1 MADIESNIK
10 VNIDT
15 SDALSQL
22 KLLQQQISA
31 FQQAMRAS
39 GAANAQA
46 AAQMQQN
53 LVSSINATGKFRA
66 NIQTIKTS
74 AESFTESLEKNK
86 LSIGEYFRY
95 AGGAS
100 KTFGKLFKQEFATIN
115 QVAKERVKELQ
126 TQYIKLGR
134 DANGALK
141 AIAVKPLALDMDS
154 LATKT
159 QMAAQRQQL
168 FNQLMKQGSTQL
180 LNFGKN
186 TQWAGRQL
194 MVGFTIPLTL
204 LGTAASKA
212 YMQIEQASIKFK
224 RVYGDL
230 NTTTTETN
238 KMVKSVQALAN
249 EFTKY
254 GVAVA
259 DTMDMAAQ
267 AAAMGKTGADLL
279 QQIDQAAKLA
289 VLGGV
294 DQSQALATT
303 ISLTDAFKISTDEL
317 GKSVNFLNAV
327 ENQTALSIEDLTI
340 AIPKAAPVVK
350 QLGGDVKDLS
360 FFLTAMKEG
369 GINASEGANALKSG
383 LASLINPSQKAA
395 DFVGK
400 LGININGIVE
410 SNKGDIKGTVI
421 GFAKALDTLD
431 PLNRARA
438 IEQMFGKF
446 QFSRLSTL
454 FQNVIAEG
462 SQAQTVASL
471 ANQTTEEL
479 AILSER
485 ELKRV
490 SDSPM
495 FKFQKSIQDMQ
506 AKLAPVGEAFLKAV
520 TPIVEFVSKI
530 LDGFNN
536 LSDGAKNFITILV
549 TVVGGIGPVLLMT
562 FGLIANGVANIMKLF
577 TNLKGF
583 INKTTKPSDILGE
596 QTEYMNTEQLRA
608 AAIAASLDQAHSKLR
623 QTFTS
628 EAAAVQALTKAYRDA
643 VAAQGAFAGT
653 PGVST
658 GGMTPNKYANGVS
671 MVPGPAGAGD
681 IVPALLSPGEA
692 VIPARSAKKYAPVI
706 RGMISGNLPGFEKG
720 TAGAGMRQSLIG
732 PLNEKQTEGLVRTGK
747 TMKEIS
753 DEVAAGPYGQTPPTN
768 YGTQIS
774 PTTGHSFPAFGV
786 GGVYEKP
793 DGNKVFVKPQMDLV
807 SAMAEIRGTTIARD
821 AHGLISPEQALR
833 VMMDPTDPDNKR
845 KFLVLE
851 SALDARLADAPKT
864 FTKDQYFKQLVASL
878 LRGDKDLGVGNLGGD
893 VLADVGTAGVF
904 QTASGKRQ
912 LGGKINSMEEQAII
926 NLLGVKGGAK
936 KFFAES
942 TANIA
947 KSMSPAEYDAA
958 MKAEIQAV
966 APRLQ
971 ATIAGFGNLSPEE
984 KKAYMDMQQ
993 RLQAGMSVDW
1003 AKYQVMH
1010 SGVKPREYNLGTP
1023 TVEKEDYAKMSPSNR
1038 QSAYERNIRS
1048 VQDAEIDEYIG
1059 LQDTHIVSA
1068 ISDPNSA
1075 GGRVIPSQSQLN
1087 ELSKSLGQT
1096 VSAQKLAASPLMLL
1110 SNTTARMAGT
1120 LNQRLKGATKYA
1132 KPSGE
1137 EFAKVWQMFDGRFE
1151 KLKAVSHVGAFKNM
1165 ADEDMNRIIG
1175 KLDSGIV
1182 DETKKLGSGK
1192 VSDEILSQ
1200 IVTRIISSDTKLFA
1214 PIKAQA
1220 ERIAVMRAPVERDE
1234 SGQVKESAN
1243 ERVYRML
1250 KSGDLKL
1257 NSQASVASFDIFDDS
1272 EGKTSDT
1279 ILNKVRVGR
1288 TSDSQFHPKESILAV
1303 ESASDKKMESED
1315 KKRLLSHLN
1324 DILAA
1329 DARKVVADWASVPS
1343 NLKEG
1348 KRPKVVAK
1356 IAPLNLGQ
1364 YNAVYEKIKE
1374 NKGLRKT
1381 AIDKEFVR
1389 NNILPLLTKLD
1400 KPDEL
1405 EEFKFRDHT
1414 TESGVLSS
1422 KAAPTY
1428 DAEAMKSANKV
1439 NIIPSGAGAIADFNF
1454 LKDNHYFKGKNDED
1468 ARATADKFF
1477 EGVARYA
1484 KGGIVPGGTGKPKAS
1499 VFDVDDTLLDLASFM
1514 PAHQERNAKL
1524 PKEQRLNWWEE
1535 VAKDPKGIP
1544 AAIQRLKDA
1553 QMRGNKILLMTA
1565 RPQSYDEVTMD
1576 TLRKLGID
1584 TNGVKLI
1591 SRANKDYRKPEQM
1604 KYDKTSKYS
1613 QWYDIEEFYDDMAKT
1628 RGAVSLLGINTIN
1641 PLKLAKGGMIPGYN
1655 QGSPNVQESKED
1667 FMKKLASASKMPSQ
1681 SELSKLSPGEQALV
1695 YQMFARHRT
1704 GGDFMPLEASNP
1716 KKLVHPSR
1724 VLKANMQ
1731 IHGPGMYFAN
1741 TPEESYNRYREFG
1754 PEVFKPSLSKEAQ
1767 ERVRNSKGYL
1777 DENTL
1782 KLKLEQYKDILKDRG
1797 YYESI
1802 TMSEGFTAKGLVGA
1816 KYRDPFIQALIK
1828 EGYIGYRN
1836 GSVLTDWLIGTKG
1849 FGVEPA
1855 KYANGV
1861 FSVPGPKGAGDVV
1874 PAMLSP
1880 GEAVIP
1886 AKQAGRYRPMIKQMI
1901 AGNLPGYAKGG
1912 IIPGYEEG
1920 TDNVKG
1926 NFIERIANSLIA
1938 AVKKASGRM
1947 STKDLAT
1954 TTVDAE
1960 GKLLDEKEKITK
1972 MSRQQIE
1979 EEISLTDDE
1988 YKALLARQKL
1998 LKAHTVMNEE
2008 QRAEFQKNEQQILAT
2023 EQNFMAQRNI
2033 QEKKESGLKK
2043 AFTRN
2048 KFTGAAQGA
2057 MYGAT
2062 GLVSTASMI
2071 PGVDKFAQ
2079 AALPAIGAM
2088 TGAMSMIPGPAGMV
2102 VGGLLA
2108 VATIAQQLEAHFK
2121 ALRDESAKSTRAL
2134 GASVESMKKLSE
2146 FSKKVGSRE
2155 IMDRRRDESASSFFF
2170 IKPGKK
2176 TFGES
2181 YMESE
2186 AGKELATST
2195 SKAVKAGDVKSAAA
2209 LITSQMGTAIGQGIL
2224 SPEQARSI
2232 VSNLA
2237 KQIKNTSFGIDINAK
2252 ITSLFGPDGSPLE
2265 VTKNT
2270 IKLALEAVTTLSA
2283 AGGGTGNFGSED
2295 AKAAG
2300 GAAVVESTIAAMNSI
2315 QAATDAL
2322 ALNPKATQKD
2332 KDELTALAQTTTQQ
2346 LYDNIVAQKDNTGN
2360 MSAAAVTA
2368 VEEAYKGSGFEDVAK
2383 SVAQQIKD
2391 SSKFN
2396 DQQEIFLNNMVA
2408 SKVVGTTQMQTA
2420 MNLGIDGT
2428 QLVDLLKTNPTA
2440 LNQLLGIAG
2449 SMAPA
2454 LGKSFIAGQ
2463 AGKSSQDLA
2472 ATASAIELTNK
2483 TTGVYNMDE
2492 QSQEKINMF
2501 YATEGLDKA
2510 KMIDKEFKALN
2521 AKKDITINTILGVSG
2536 DNTELKNAIN
2546 AGGGQFQKYF
2556 DKFKDKKNKLIFTTQ
2571 FNSLVN
2577 LGTDEL
2583 AGAIKSYLS
2592 EKGRLSDMAG
2602 KSNEQIVQSFKVEYA
2617 AFEANR
2623 VTEAGALED
2632 LTVNPADAAGSDTG
2646 GPQASI
2652 LDQYVKMLRE
2662 GSNYAQKLTVGWT
2675 ASYNALS
2682 KYGTKAISQ
2691 MAGIASLM
2699 KQYGGDAGII
2709 NDFLGGTEE
2718 EQNRIIDKTTG
2729 KLKAGAGQLIAKL
2742 KQIKDMQEFGLS
2754 YVLASP
2760 AERMAKDNE
2769 LYQAG
2774 LDVIGN
2780 KEKKINDKYDK
2791 RIKALDEIGKLQD
2804 KNNQQQQDTLTL
2816 ADALSKGDIAAA
2828 ARAAMTAKQ
2837 NNQKRALDEA
2847 KESIE
2852 LARKQELEGITTKIL
2867 GKTVTRADLEA
2878 KIEVNS
2884 GKIAEH
2890 KRIEL
2895 NRQIEIG
2902 KNAVIAAKASADQ
2915 LRTGKLI
2922 AGLPKGGGGSGTG
2935 TGGGGSGG
2943 TGGTGGTGGGGGGG
2957 GNPTAFSLKNFQS
2970 AEKAATV
2977 AGLTEAKGKAEAAVE
2992 TAKTAITKKFKSV
3005 SSTELNA
3012 ALSSGNYQS
3021 IYKDLK
3027 PAEQSEF
3034 VSMFKDAQSKQ
3045 AVVKKY
3051 DFTPGLYGAD
3061 ITSSEAGQEA
3071 IAAISETIPQAIK
3084 DAARVLGQNKDDSTD
3099 GPYKK
3104 DIVDYDNARRAYIK
3118 KRDSYDATKG
3128 LAWNQITPEN
3138 KSYLQKEYD
3147 AFQVQEQEVRGKLK
3161 ATNDARTTLIDFLAK
3176 AKVVG
3181 KTEQV
3186 NFLNKHLGGSVWTY
3200 MFDSESLTKV
3210 DGSKD
3215 FMSWKHYAMGGMV
3228 APKGYARGGGIYGT
3242 DTVPAMLT
3250 PGEFVIKKSAVDQIG
3265 SSKLNALNSGN
3276 VGSESVYNYSITVNA
3291 NSSDASDIADA
3302 VLRQIK
3308 RVDSQRLRSNVI

>member
-53 LVSSINATGKFRA
+53 LMSSINATGKFRA

-74 AESFTESLEKNK
+74 AESFTEALEKNK

-159 QMAAQRQQL
+159 QIAAQRQQL

-254 GVAVA
+254 GLAVA
-259 DTMDMAAQ
+259 DTMNMAAE
-267 AAAMGKTGADLL
+267 AAAMGKTGADLIK
-279 QQIDQAAKLA
+279 QIDQAAKLS

-303 ISLTDAFKISTDEL
+303 ISLTDAFKVSTDDL
-317 GKSVNFLNAV
+317 SKSIDFLNAV

-383 LASLINPSQKAA
+383 LASLINPSQKAS

-410 SNKGDIKGTVI
+410 ANKGDIKGTVI

-596 QTEYMNTEQLRA
+596 QTQYMTTEQLRA

-628 EAAAVQALTKAYRDA
+628 EAAAVQALAAAYRDA

-653 PGVST
+653 PGIPT
-658 GGMTPNKYANGVS
+658 GGAGTVPKKYANGVS
-671 MVPGPAGAGD
+671 MVPGPTGAGD

-692 VIPARSAKKYAPVI
+692 VIPAKSAQKYAPVI
-706 RGMISGNLPGFEKG
+706 RGMIAGNLPGFEDG
-720 TAGAGMRQSLIG
+720 TPGAGMRQSTIG
-732 PLNEKQTEGLVRTGK
+732 PLTLKQTEGLVRTGK

-793 DGNKVFVKPQMDLV
+793 DGTKVFVKPQMDLV

-833 VMMDPTDPDNKR
+833 VMMDPTDPENKR

-966 APRLQ
+966 MPRLQ

-993 RLQAGMSVDW
+993 RLQAGMGVDW

-1010 SGVKPREYNLGTP
+1010 SGVKPREYSMGTP
-1023 TVEKEDYAKMSPSNR
+1023 SVRAEQYQSMEKAERERLYQSNIGKLDDGDI
-1038 QSAYERNIRS
+1038 N
-1048 VQDAEIDEYIG
+1048 DWFG
-1059 LQDTHIVSA
+1059 LQDTHIVSS
-1068 ISDPNSA
+1068 ISDPRERNADGS
-1075 GGRVIPSQSQLN
+1075 RKSVPSQAQL
-1087 ELSKSLGQT
+1087 EQISAALGTT
-1096 VSAQKLAASPLMLL
+1096 VDPAKLGSSGFEIL
-1110 SNTTARMAGT
+1110 SNATARMIT
-1120 LNQRLKGATKYA
+1120 KVNQRMKVGNTESRLTGTDWAT
-1132 KPSGE
+1132 
-1137 EFAKVWQMFDGRFE
+1137 VWQMFGNKFN
-1151 KLKAVSHVGAFKNM
+1151 KLALVSNPGTTKISGNIAKVMQDFDNEIVGKA
-1165 ADEDMNRIIG
+1165 RP
-1175 KLDSGIV
+1175 
-1182 DETKKLGSGK
+1182 LGEVTDQSLSD
-1192 VSDEILSQ
+1192 VVDEILRENADFGS
-1200 IVTRIISSDTKLFA
+1200 I
-1214 PIKAQA
+1214 A
-1220 ERIAVMRAPVERDE
+1220 ESRNRVGTMRFPVPE
-1234 SGQVKESAN
+1234 GMSAN
-1243 ERVYRML
+1243 EAAYL
-1250 KSGDLKL
+1250 SI
-1257 NSQASVASFDIFDDS
+1257 SQGARINPNTATVTADIF
-1272 EGKTSDT
+1272 EGDGSNGVRMYMINSDGLAFNKKWWASGNPQT
-1279 ILNKVRVGR
+1279 TLNDAEIGDMDHYVRNVLGDVQRQELWSTENQSLISAIREQRNPRLQRPQVTTGFNRPSPDGYRRIREAVNANPGILNWR
-1288 TSDSQFHPKESILAV
+1288 TAGAAGEQWFTQSILPILR
-1303 ESASDKKMESED
+1303 ES
-1315 KKRLLSHLN
+1315 
-1324 DILAA
+1324 
-1329 DARKVVADWASVPS
+1329 
-1343 NLKEG
+1343 G
-1348 KRPKVVAK
+1348 
-1356 IAPLNLGQ
+1356 
-1364 YNAVYEKIKE
+1364 
-1374 NKGLRKT
+1374 
-1381 AIDKEFVR
+1381 AI
-1389 NNILPLLTKLD
+1389 TG
-1400 KPDEL
+1400 
-1405 EEFKFRDHT
+1405 EFKFRDRGIASGDLT
-1414 TESGVLSS
+1414 IPANRSTIGTRQPSYDDNSLKKEGNQARFLPVGNAIENFNLLKRLSLFRDRSGV
-1422 KAAPTY
+1422 
-1428 DAEAMKSANKV
+1428 
-1439 NIIPSGAGAIADFNF
+1439 SGDEMAD
-1454 LKDNHYFKGKNDED
+1454 
-1468 ARATADKFF
+1468 TFF
-1477 EGVARYA
+1477 EHVARYA

-1544 AAIQRLKDA
+1544 AAIQRLKEA

-1565 RPQSYDEVTMD
+1565 RPKSYDEVTID

-1584 TNGVKLI
+1584 MNGVKLI
-1591 SRANKDYRKPEQM
+1591 SRESKDYRKPEQM

-1628 RGAVSLLGINTIN
+1628 RGAVSLLGINAIN
-1641 PLKLAKGGMIPGYN
+1641 PLKL
-1655 QGSPNVQESKED
+1655 
-1667 FMKKLASASKMPSQ
+1667 
-1681 SELSKLSPGEQALV
+1681 
-1695 YQMFARHRT
+1695 
-1704 GGDFMPLEASNP
+1704 
-1716 KKLVHPSR
+1716 
-1724 VLKANMQ
+1724 
-1731 IHGPGMYFAN
+1731 
-1741 TPEESYNRYREFG
+1741 
-1754 PEVFKPSLSKEAQ
+1754 
-1767 ERVRNSKGYL
+1767 
-1777 DENTL
+1777 
-1782 KLKLEQYKDILKDRG
+1782 
-1797 YYESI
+1797 
-1802 TMSEGFTAKGLVGA
+1802 
-1816 KYRDPFIQALIK
+1816 
-1828 EGYIGYRN
+1828 
-1836 GSVLTDWLIGTKG
+1836 
-1849 FGVEPA
+1849 
-1855 KYANGV
+1855 ANGV

-1886 AKQAGRYRPMIKQMI
+1886 AKQAAQHRPMIKQMI
-1901 AGNLPGYAKGG
+1901 AGNVPGYNKGG

-1920 TDNVKG
+1920 TDEVKG

-1938 AVKKASGRM
+1938 AVKKASGAI
-1947 STKDLAT
+1947 SPKILTT
-1954 TTVDAE
+1954 TTVDKESNIDAE
-1960 GKLLDEKEKITK
+1960 QKLLDKEKEITK
-1972 MSRQQIE
+1972 LSRQQLE
-1979 EEISLTDDE
+1979 EQISLSNDVYAE
-1988 YKALLARQKL
+1988 KL
-1998 LKAHTVMNEE
+1998 KEQQRLKAHIVMNAE
-2008 QRAEFQKNEQQILAT
+2008 QKAKYQQNEQEMLAT
-2023 EQNFMAQRNI
+2023 EQEFMSQRNI
-2033 QEKKESGLKK
+2033 ELKKESGLKK

-2079 AALPAIGAM
+2079 AALPAIGAV

-2108 VATIAQQLEAHFK
+2108 VATIAQQLDAHFK
-2121 ALRDESAKSTRAL
+2121 ALREEAAKSVRAL
-2134 GASVESMKKLSE
+2134 GASNEAMKGFAE
-2146 FSKKVGSRE
+2146 FAKKVSAKE
-2155 IMDRRRDESASSFFF
+2155 IMDKRREEAVGSFFF

-2186 AGKELATST
+2186 KGKELTTATASALKSQDT
-2195 SKAVKAGDVKSAAA
+2195 KSAAA
-2209 LITSQMGTAIGQGIL
+2209 LITSQMSTAIISNL
-2224 SPEQARSI
+2224 LTPEEARS
-2232 VSNLA
+2232 VVANLG
-2237 KQIKNTSFGIDINAK
+2237 KQIKNNSFAIDINSK
-2252 ITSLFGPDGSPLE
+2252 ITSFFGPDGKPLDFAN
-2265 VTKNT
+2265 NT
-2270 IKLALEAVTTLSA
+2270 IKIAMEAVVAVSA
-2283 AGGGTGNFGSED
+2283 DNPTGTANDGATS
-2295 AKAAG
+2295 G
-2300 GAAVVESTIAAMNSI
+2300 GAVNEAMISAMNSI
-2315 QAATDAL
+2315 QASQDAL
-2322 ALNPKATQKD
+2322 ALNTKATQEEKD
-2332 KDELTALAQTTTQQ
+2332 ALAETSKTALTDIFNKIQSSS
-2346 LYDNIVAQKDNTGN
+2346 NKGN
-2360 MSAAAVTA
+2360 LNEAAITA
-2368 VEEAYKGSGFEDVAK
+2368 VEAAYKGSGLEERAKEVAERVK
-2383 SVAQQIKD
+2383 NSD
-2391 SSKFN
+2391 SLY
-2396 DQQEIFLNNMVA
+2396 DQSQEIFINQMLA
-2408 SKVVGTTQMQTA
+2408 SKNLGVTQGLTA
-2420 MNLGIDGT
+2420 TNLGIGGAD
-2428 QLVDLLKTNPTA
+2428 LVELLQTNAVAT
-2440 LNQLLGIAG
+2440 NQLLSVAG
-2449 SMAPA
+2449 SMSPEQGQ
-2454 LGKSFIAGQ
+2454 LLVESQVGKTSAEIAS
-2463 AGKSSQDLA
+2463 A
-2472 ATASAIELTNK
+2472 ASAIGLAQK

-2492 QSQEKINMF
+2492 AQKQSVLE
-2501 YATEGLDKA
+2501 YYVSEEGLKKAQELQKQFTELDKN
-2510 KMIDKEFKALN
+2510 KT
-2521 AKKDITINTILGVSG
+2521 ITIDTIVNAVGNNTA
-2536 DNTELKNAIN
+2536 LKNAMKN
-2546 AGGGQFQKYF
+2546 NKFKDYF
-2556 DKFKDKKNKLIFTTQ
+2556 DNLKDKKNKLIYTTQ
-2571 FNSLVN
+2571 FTSLFN
-2577 LGTDEL
+2577 IPDAKLKP
-2583 AGAIKSYLS
+2583 AIINYIS
-2592 EKGRLSDMAG
+2592 EKYKDKNPKNMSDTEILTY
-2602 KSNEQIVQSFKVEYA
+2602 KIEYA
-2617 AFEANR
+2617 AYEANR

-2632 LTVNPADAAGSDTG
+2632 LTVDPNADTG
-2646 GPQASI
+2646 AEKSAPQASI
-2652 LDQYVKMLRE
+2652 LDPYVKMLRE
-2662 GSNYAQKLTVGWT
+2662 GANYAQKLTVGWT

-2682 KYGTKAISQ
+2682 KYGTKAINQ

-2729 KLKAGAGQLIAKL
+2729 KLKAGAGQLIAKM

-2780 KEKKINDKYDK
+2780 KEKKINEKYDK
-2791 RIKALDEIGKLQD
+2791 RVKALDEIGKLQD

-2837 NNQKRALDEA
+2837 NSQKRALEEA

-2852 LARKQELEGITTKIL
+2852 LARKQELQTITTTIL
-2867 GKTVTRADLEA
+2867 GKTVTRAELEA

-2895 NRQIEIG
+2895 NRQIDIG
-2902 KNAVIAAKASADQ
+2902 KNALIAAKASADQ

-2935 TGGGGSGG
+2935 SGG
-2943 TGGTGGTGGGGGGG
+2943 TTPTGTTPTGTTPT
-2957 GNPTAFSLKNFQS
+2957 GNQTAKFSLSKFNT
-2970 AEKAATV
+2970 AKEGATAAGLEKAKGV
-2977 AGLTEAKGKAEAAVE
+2977 AE
-2992 TAKTAITKKFKSV
+2992 TALQKSKDAITKKFKGI
-3005 SSTELNA
+3005 SSAQLDA
-3012 ALSSGNYQS
+3012 SLASGNYQA
-3021 IYKDLK
+3021 IYAKLK
-3027 PAEQSEF
+3027 PAEQNEF
-3034 VSMFKDAQSKQ
+3034 ISMFTDAQTKLQ
-3045 AVVKKY
+3045 GVRKY
-3051 DFTPGLYGAD
+3051 DFTPGMYGGD

-3071 IAAISETIPQAIK
+3071 KAAIMDTIPQAIK
-3084 DAARVLGQNKDDSTD
+3084 DAASLLGKNKDDGRG
-3099 GPYKK
+3099 GPYQL
-3104 DIVDYDNARRAYIK
+3104 DIVDYDDARRAYIK
-3118 KRDSYDATKG
+3118 KRDSYKETKG
-3128 LAWNQITPEN
+3128 LAWNQITPGN
-3138 KSYLQKEYD
+3138 KTFLQKEYD
-3147 AFQVQEQEVRGKLK
+3147 AFQAQEQEVRGKLK
-3161 ATNDARTTLIDFLAK
+3161 ETNSARTTLTEFMTK
-3176 AKVVG
+3176 AKVIG
-3181 KTEQV
+3181 KREQAS
-3186 NFLNKHLGGSVWTY
+3186 FLNQYFAGWNY
-3200 MFDSESLTKV
+3200 NFDNESLTPV

-3228 APKGYARGGGIYGT
+3228 VPKGYARGGGIYGT

-3250 PGEFVIKKSAVDQIG
+3250 PGEFVIKKSAVDSIG
-3265 SSKLNALNSGN
+3265 SDRLNAMNSGN
-3276 VGSESVYNYSITVNA
+3276 ALGESVYNYSITVNA
-3291 NSSDASDIADA
+3291 NSSDASGIADA
-3302 VLRQIK
+3302 VLREIQRI
-3308 RVDSQRLRSNVI
+3308 DSRRIRSSAI